1 MEGNIKR
8 KRDGNKARI
17 GPEHQ
22 SNGGNDCGGI
32 IMSALLAN
40 KKKQPNNKRTLATTS
55 TSVKWDFIRFRLTGN
70 DFITFM

>member
-1 MEGNIKR
+1 MDSRMEGNIKR

-40 KKKQPNNKRTLATTS
+40 KKQNTTKQQTNIGNN
-55 TSVKWDFIRFRLTGN
+55 IN
-70 DFITFM
+70 QC